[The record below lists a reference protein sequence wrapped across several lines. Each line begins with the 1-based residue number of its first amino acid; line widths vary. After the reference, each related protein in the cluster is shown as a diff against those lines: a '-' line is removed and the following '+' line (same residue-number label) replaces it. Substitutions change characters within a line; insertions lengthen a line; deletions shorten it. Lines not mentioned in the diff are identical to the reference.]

1 MTMPSPPLMD
11 PADLDIRS
19 ALAAQREGTLT
30 SCDLTA
36 ACLARIEARN
46 DTYRAFIAMTGSEAM
61 AAAAAADHARGRG
74 EWLGPLHGIPMS
86 LKDLVDQRGVPTTA
100 GSHVTPRTPAS
111 ADAPVT
117 ARLRRAG
124 AVLVGKCNLH
134 EFAFGTT
141 SEESAFGAARN
152 PTDPSRSPG
161 GSSGGSAIAVATGMS
176 LASIGTDTGGSIRI
190 PAAACGIVGLKPGL
204 GEISCDGVVPLSRT
218 LDHVGPLAK
227 TVADAA
233 VVYSAVTGDGVPGL
247 ERPRPINGIR
257 IGVLGGY
264 FTARL
269 EPDIAALVDAARE
282 RLAAAGVSLE
292 EVALAH
298 ADTIAPV
305 YLTIVLAEA
314 AVYHGETLERMP
326 ERYSPGV
333 RQRLEAGR
341 YVLAEDYLRA
351 LRGRDVLRAIVD
363 GALGAYDALLAP
375 TLPIEAPVIGTPA
388 VTIDGVAEPVRNL
401 MLRLTQPFNVTGHPA
416 ISIPCGTTTAGLPAG
431 LQLVGKHGLTPEL
444 LSIALACEPYIR
456 GESPA

>member
-1 MTMPSPPLMD
+1 MD

-19 ALAAQREGTLT
+19 ALAAQRQGELT
-30 SCDLTA
+30 SWDLTA
-36 ACLARIEARN
+36 ACLARIEAQN
-46 DTYRAFIAMTGSEAM
+46 DTYRAFITTTSSEAM
-61 AAAAAADHARGRG
+61 SAAAAADHARGRG
-74 EWLGPLHGIPMS
+74 EWLGPLHGIPIS

-100 GSHVTPRTPAS
+100 GSRVAPATPAS

-152 PTDPSRSPG
+152 PADPTRSPG
-161 GSSGGSAIAVATGMS
+161 GSSGGSAIAVKTGMS

-233 VVYSAVTGDGVPGL
+233 IVYGAVTGNLVAAL

-257 IGVLGGY
+257 IGVLGDY

-269 EPDIAALVDAARE
+269 EPDVAALVGAARD
-282 RLAAAGVSLE
+282 RLAAAGAVIE

-314 AVYHGETLERMP
+314 AAFHGETLERVP
-326 ERYSPGV
+326 DRYSPGV

-363 GALGAYDALLAP
+363 GALGSYDVLLAP
-375 TLPIEAPVIGTPA
+375 TLPIEAPVIGTVS
-388 VTIDGVAEPVRNL
+388 VTIDGVPEPVRNL

-416 ISIPCGTTTAGLPAG
+416 ISIPCGITKAGLPAG
-431 LQLVGKHGLTPEL
+431 LQLVGRHGLTPEL
-444 LSIALACEPYIR
+444 LGVALACEQHIR
-456 GESPA
+456 GVSSS

>member
-1 MTMPSPPLMD
+1 MD

-19 ALAAQREGTLT
+19 ALAAQRQGTLT
-30 SCDLTA
+30 SWDLTT
-36 ACLARIEARN
+36 ACLARIEAQN

-61 AAAAAADHARGRG
+61 EAAAAADHARGRG
-74 EWLGPLHGIPMS
+74 EWLGPLHGIPIS

-100 GSHVTPRTPAS
+100 GSRVAPATPAA

-152 PTDPSRSPG
+152 PADPSRSPG
-161 GSSGGSAIAVATGMS
+161 GSSGGSAIAVKTGMS

-233 VVYSAVTGDGVPGL
+233 IVYSAVTGEAVPAL
-247 ERPRPINGIR
+247 DRPRSISGIR
-257 IGVLGGY
+257 IGVLGDY

-269 EPDIAALVDAARE
+269 EPDVAVLVGTARE
-282 RLAAAGVSLE
+282 RLAAAGAVIE

-298 ADTIAPV
+298 AETIAPV

-314 AVYHGETLERMP
+314 AAYHGETLERVP
-326 ERYSPGV
+326 DLYSPGV

-363 GALGAYDALLAP
+363 GALGAYDVLLAP
-375 TLPIEAPVIGTPA
+375 TLPIEAPVIGTVS

-416 ISIPCGTTTAGLPAG
+416 ISIPCGMTKAGLPAG
-431 LQLVGKHGLTPEL
+431 LQLVGRHGLTPEL
-444 LSIALACEPYIR
+444 LGIALACEPYVR
-456 GESPA
+456 GESAA